1 MTAAI
6 DPGLFVTAAKIL
18 IATVLLSIISAL
30 LARRGLPQLVSRR
43 DRGGVAV
50 VCGVIAAM
58 YVGIAGFL
66 AAAADDRLQLAE
78 APQVRTRAEFIERRD
93 AGPTPGGLLLQA
105 SISERSQAR
114 ADGVVA
120 DIRRLPDRYLLDLP
134 GGPPVIATGITSDR
148 QAWEWPRDGAGERV
162 LRRGDPVVVWGSL
175 QKGMGTGGPTS
186 ATGLSEVRMIAAGD
200 ITSFLTGYL
209 PAVERTGRA
218 VLGLA
223 VLNLLLAAAMAA
235 IGAATLRRLTRDG
248 TDAPPRITWRSGP
261 R

>member
-43 DRGGVAV
+43 DRGSVAV

-114 ADGVVA
+114 PDGVVA
-120 DIRRLPDRYLLDLP
+120 DSRRLPDRYLLDLP

-148 QAWEWPRDGAGERV
+148 QAWAGERV

>member
-93 AGPTPGGLLLQA
+93 AGPP
-105 SISERSQAR
+105 
-114 ADGVVA
+114 
-120 DIRRLPDRYLLDLP
+120 
-134 GGPPVIATGITSDR
+134 
-148 QAWEWPRDGAGERV
+148 
-162 LRRGDPVVVWGSL
+162 
-175 QKGMGTGGPTS
+175 
-186 ATGLSEVRMIAAGD
+186 
-200 ITSFLTGYL
+200 
-209 PAVERTGRA
+209 
-218 VLGLA
+218 
-223 VLNLLLAAAMAA
+223 
-235 IGAATLRRLTRDG
+235 
-248 TDAPPRITWRSGP
+248 
-261 R
+261 